1 MESAD
6 RKDII
11 ACLSGDKDSYERLVR
26 RYELQVTKLMWRFSR
41 DHAECEELVQEV
53 FVEAY
58 FSLSGYRFR
67 APFLHWLRK
76 IGTRVGYRFW
86 KQQEKRKAVISSLTQ
101 FDGVDKEDTNEVDSK
116 VAAEILHSLLAGL
129 PNADRLVLTLMY
141 FERYS
146 TREIAAMM
154 GSNRA
159 IVKMRALRARKK
171 LKEIA
176 ERENLLEKLGWTH

>member
-1 MESAD
+1 
-6 RKDII
+6 
-11 ACLSGDKDSYERLVR
+11 
-26 RYELQVTKLMWRFSR
+26 MWRFTR
-41 DHAECEELVQEV
+41 DPAQCEELVQEV
-53 FVEAY
+53 FIEAY
-58 FSLSGYRFR
+58 FSLSSYSFK

-86 KQQEKRKAVISSLTQ
+86 KQQEKRKAFMPLPD
-101 FDGVDKEDTNEVDSK
+101 FDIVKKEDADKVDSK
-116 VAAEILHSLLAGL
+116 VAAEILHLLLARL
-129 PNADRLVLTLMY
+129 PQVDRLVLTLMY

-176 ERENLLEKLGWTH
+176 ERENLLEKLGWTQ